1 MDLHQRRGHVG
12 VKANPDPAKEF
23 VATLEGRMA
32 ANESRLECVVLV
44 RYVPDRDIL
53 DPAAFGGYLDIL
65 GTLAWDSLE
74 QVAVAILDDIS
85 NEAVPR
91 WVQVS
96 LSAQDEIA
104 AGVDSHG
111 VLLED
116 RQPNWNNPSLLSRLK
131 LY

>member
-1 MDLHQRRGHVG
+1 MDILQRRGHIN
-12 VKANPDPAKEF
+12 VKSNPDPSKEF

-32 ANESRLECVVLV
+32 TGESRMGCRVMV
-44 RYVPDRDIL
+44 RYVSDRDII
-53 DPAAFGGYLDIL
+53 DPAAFGGYLDVL
-65 GTLAWDSLE
+65 GTLDWDSLE
-74 QVAVAILDDIS
+74 QVAVAILDDIN

-96 LSAQDEIA
+96 LSALDEIA
-104 AGVDSHG
+104 TGVDSHG